1 MSFFKNFPT
10 IKYDLNET
18 GELIDVKNLFKHVDV
33 NDIGIDSNIS
43 YTYYE
48 IQSGERPDT
57 VSQRLYGTTD
67 YYWTFFILND
77 YLKEGL
83 RAWPKSEQELERYIT
98 NEHDDHGV
106 LVIPQE
112 FDNPTSTLAGLDL
125 THPYLRVRRDDLTNA
140 YALVDGYDP
149 QTYQLKVYKVSN
161 DYFFTN
167 PSRIRLEVY
176 NPYNPADGD
185 NYQAVE
191 ALNLEWIAST
201 YEWAEKNHFDVY
213 DLFNGSYA
221 QGLSL
226 ETSRTAF
233 LNEWYNFA
241 FGNSAG
247 PYFTYNTPFNYE
259 LGRNA
264 PYQYL
269 NAANEPIT
277 AYDALVTDPGIPEY
291 VTLDNIQIQSGPNA
305 GQPQQGLNGQYDYYP
320 ETNDWRLLWT
330 GNNGLDYI
338 NVIVKENGQWVFY
351 YGYGDP
357 TQQITTLS
365 ATLHPN
371 FWQSNLTNDWT
382 GALADEFNS
391 TALGGGASWS
401 VPFTGNFRSGGSS
414 TASEPK
420 SITVVE
426 YEREK
431 NFAKRKIRV
440 VKKSQIQEFVEEYR
454 NLIQD

>member
-149 QTYQLKVYKVSN
+149 QTYQLNVYRVSN
-161 DYFFTN
+161 PTQFWDN

-176 NPYNPADGD
+176 NPYNPVDGD

-201 YEWAEKNHFDVY
+201 YEWAEKNHYDVY

-226 ETSRTAF
+226 ETTRTAF

-241 FGNSAG
+241 FGNPAG
-247 PYFTYNTPFNYE
+247 PYFTYATPFDYE

-264 PYQYL
+264 PFQYL

-277 AYDALVTDPGIPEY
+277 AYDALVTNVSY
-291 VTLDNIQIQSGPNA
+291 QQITVNTNYTSGP
-305 GQPQQGLNGQYDYYP
+305 GTPPVDGDYRFYSDLG
-320 ETNDWRLLWT
+320 ES
-330 GNNGLDYI
+330 G
-338 NVIVKENGQWVFY
+338 NGQWVNLSNPSFFEY
-351 YGYGDP
+351 FN
-357 TQQITTLS
+357 TL
-365 ATLHPN
+365 N
-371 FWQSNLTNDWT
+371 N
-382 GALADEFNS
+382 G
-391 TALGGGASWS
+391 LGGWKWQYG
-401 VPFTGNFRSGGSS
+401 SGGSENILDS
-414 TASEPK
+414 
-420 SITVVE
+420 SISQEAGFWSGIGPGLSLWTGGQAAFFNDSSIGTPDSNVPQTFTEELTPIFTTVVE
-426 YEREK
+426 HEREK